1 MDCQSHV
8 GPLTATHAA
17 LYGRRCLKDINNI
30 QKETN
35 QSIKKAQTTLK
46 DGSLCA
52 LTHVTHALGTLF
64 FFLLI

>member
-17 LYGRRCLKDINNI
+17 LYKKRCLEDVNNI

-35 QSIKKAQTTLK
+35 QSIKKAQTTLE
-46 DGSLCA
+46 DGSPCA
-52 LTHVTHALGTLF
+52 LTHALSTLPF
-64 FFLLI
+64 FF